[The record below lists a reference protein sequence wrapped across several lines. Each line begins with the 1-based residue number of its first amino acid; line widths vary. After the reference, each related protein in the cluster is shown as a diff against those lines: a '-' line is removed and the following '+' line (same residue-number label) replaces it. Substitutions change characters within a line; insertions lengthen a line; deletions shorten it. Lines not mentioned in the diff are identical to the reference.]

1 VKRQRNSAPCNPRRR
16 EKFPFNRSIRT
27 DDAGPRICQTSRV
40 PIYVYEL
47 CEGECKICGGSFE
60 LRQPI
65 DREPCKTCPLCRKP
79 VRRIITGVNSP
90 KLTKPVS
97 VTDAK
102 KAGFTIYKRTG
113 KGEYERQ

>member
-1 VKRQRNSAPCNPRRR
+1 MP
-16 EKFPFNRSIRT
+16 T
-27 DDAGPRICQTSRV
+27 
-40 PIYVYEL
+40 YVYEL
-47 CEGECKICGGSFE
+47 SEGECKICGGSFD
-60 LRQPI
+60 LLQPL

-79 VRRIITGVNSP
+79 VHRIIAGANIP

-102 KAGFTIYKRTG
+102 KAGFKIWKRIG